1 MRTKHFN
8 AIALALQY
16 SKPYPPD
23 GTRESHHPDDDVA
36 WAVQEQWES
45 DVEQIAIA
53 LATTN
58 PHFDKARFLK
68 ASGLEA

>member
-1 MRTKHFN
+1 MRRKHFE
-8 AIALALQY
+8 AIAAAFKL
-16 SKPYPPD
+16 
-23 GTRESHHPDDDVA
+23 TRPEPLTWSGRSTV
-36 WAVQEQWES
+36 WRTTLEQ
-45 DVEQIAIA
+45 VTLA

>member
-8 AIALALQY
+8 AIAAALLY
-16 SKPYPPD
+16 AKPLHPA
-23 GTRESHHPDDDVA
+23 GTLESHHPWDEGD
-36 WAVQEQWES
+36 WRQYEQWKV
-45 DVEQIAIA
+45 DAEQIAIA